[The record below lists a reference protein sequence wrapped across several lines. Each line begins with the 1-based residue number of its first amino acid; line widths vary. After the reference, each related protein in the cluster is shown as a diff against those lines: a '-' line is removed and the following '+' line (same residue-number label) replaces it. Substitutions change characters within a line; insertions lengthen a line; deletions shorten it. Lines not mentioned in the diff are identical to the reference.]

1 MASNYNLTQPY
12 MFCKLDI
19 KDGFQRIFVDKN
31 EKWNFCYIISA
42 TSTPEN
48 IDNTQILVPNSLQM
62 G

>member
-1 MASNYNLTQPY
+1 